1 MTNENGLKNGYNER
15 KRAIKCF
22 SFLEKMMNNSETHTY
37 EVNLQWEAE
46 RRGVVSS
53 PILPVQ
59 IGVVATFGG

>member
-1 MTNENGLKNGYNER
+1 
-15 KRAIKCF
+15 
-22 SFLEKMMNNSETHTY
+22 MMNNSETHTY